1 MPIRCV
7 NGLFQ
12 QATGIKGAKDCKAV
26 LETELAVIYIEK
38 NNYSN
43 ENGNHL
49 GEKIEKGNEDK
60 TIRKDKER

>member
-1 MPIRCV
+1 MPIRCM

-38 NNYSN
+38 
-43 ENGNHL
+43 
-49 GEKIEKGNEDK
+49 I
-60 TIRKDKER
+60 TRVMRTVIT